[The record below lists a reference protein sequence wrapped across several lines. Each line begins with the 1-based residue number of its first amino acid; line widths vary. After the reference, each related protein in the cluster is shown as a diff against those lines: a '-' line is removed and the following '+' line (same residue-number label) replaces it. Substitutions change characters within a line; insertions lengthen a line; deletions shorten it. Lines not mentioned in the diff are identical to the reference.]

1 MTRVTICVP
10 IFEAGSFLQETLDA
24 ISRQNFSDFRV
35 IMSVDRGSDNS
46 AAICRE
52 RLSDPRFSLVE
63 QPDRLGW
70 VGNCNW
76 LIRHVETEFFCIIP
90 HDDIIHPDYLG
101 LLLNFLTS
109 RPEAVNVFCDL
120 QGFGDRSPFIVQN
133 EVRGTPFRRVID
145 VLLNHFSSV
154 SFRGLTRLGA
164 RDDPP
169 LLPETLEG
177 HWAADTAWLMTLA
190 LRGEL
195 CRLPATLY
203 RKRYHSNSVHAS
215 WWSGSDVDS
224 SLVRLTALLRR
235 LALLAARSETE
246 RQLITLAAVMRLC
259 GIGDAG
265 IPYDMLGRA
274 MILLSF
280 AREVGVD
287 DLQINRSMVLR
298 LAEAGPL
305 NAALFYRQ
313 GLRLLASGRHLNAQQ
328 QFRKAIAADPL
339 SSAVQRELAKLE
351 KLPVPTA
358 HRSAS

>member
-1 MTRVTICVP
+1 
-10 IFEAGSFLQETLDA
+10 
-24 ISRQNFSDFRV
+24 
-35 IMSVDRGSDNS
+35 
-46 AAICRE
+46 
-52 RLSDPRFSLVE
+52 
-63 QPDRLGW
+63 
-70 VGNCNW
+70 
-76 LIRHVETEFFCIIP
+76 
-90 HDDIIHPDYLG
+90 
-101 LLLNFLTS
+101 
-109 RPEAVNVFCDL
+109 
-120 QGFGDRSPFIVQN
+120 
-133 EVRGTPFRRVID
+133 
-145 VLLNHFSSV
+145 
-154 SFRGLTRLGA
+154 
-164 RDDPP
+164 
-169 LLPETLEG
+169 
-177 HWAADTAWLMTLA
+177 
-190 LRGEL
+190 
-195 CRLPATLY
+195 
-203 RKRYHSNSVHAS
+203 
-215 WWSGSDVDS
+215 
-224 SLVRLTALLRR
+224 LLRR